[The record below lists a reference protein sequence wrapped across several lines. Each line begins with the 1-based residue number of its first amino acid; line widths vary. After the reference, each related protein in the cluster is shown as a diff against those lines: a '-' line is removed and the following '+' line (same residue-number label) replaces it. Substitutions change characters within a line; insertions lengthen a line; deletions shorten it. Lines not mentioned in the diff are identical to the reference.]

1 MDGGDGM
8 DYAALAKRVSRLHC
22 SHLRQ
27 MYMLAD
33 TFAVQGEAG
42 VLLCLHQQGDS
53 MLSGELME
61 RMGLTTGRI
70 ANILK
75 QMEQKGLIARCH
87 DSGDRRRVYVSL
99 TELGAS
105 CAEERLRQM
114 NEAHVRILE
123 NLGEEDAKELV
134 RLMERCLDFMGDTI

>member
-1 MDGGDGM
+1 MLGVSCHFGLGGKGE
-8 DYAALAKRVSRLHC
+8 K
-22 SHLRQ
+22 
-27 MYMLAD
+27 
-33 TFAVQGEAG
+33 GEAG

-114 NEAHVRILE
+114 NEAHVRILQ

-134 RLMERCLDFMGDTI
+134 RLMERCLDFIGDSI

>member
-22 SHLRQ
+22 SHLKQ

-53 MLSGELME
+53 EGPHRAVPRQRRPPPRLCVAH
-61 RMGLTTGRI
+61 RTGRVVRRG
-70 ANILK
+70 AAAPDERGPRPHSAKPGRGGREGARAAHGALPRFHRRFDLK
-75 QMEQKGLIARCH
+75 IEWHRKRPKIFTH
-87 DSGDRRRVYVSL
+87 SFYWKIS
-99 TELGAS
+99 
-105 CAEERLRQM
+105 
-114 NEAHVRILE
+114 
-123 NLGEEDAKELV
+123 
-134 RLMERCLDFMGDTI
+134 